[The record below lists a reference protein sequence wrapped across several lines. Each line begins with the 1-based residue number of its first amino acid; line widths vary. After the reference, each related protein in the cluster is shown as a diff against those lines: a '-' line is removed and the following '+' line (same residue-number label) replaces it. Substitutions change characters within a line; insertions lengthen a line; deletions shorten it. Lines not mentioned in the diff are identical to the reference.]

1 MNRLWTIIRKEFFHI
16 WRDPRTLAMI
26 ILLPALLL
34 LLLGFGISFEQRSV
48 KMAVADFSKTDQS
61 RHLIEQFTASKDFVY
76 QYDVLDENALIDLI
90 DRDKVD
96 VGILIPENYDRS
108 LVSGTQAKILIY
120 IDGSMQPTDSLTLQ
134 LKLNSISSMVA
145 QNMLIEKVEKS
156 GFSRSLNL
164 PLSGILKTLYNP
176 NGDSKLYMI
185 PSLIAILLQI
195 QTLILSA
202 LAIVREREQGT
213 MEQLIVTPI
222 RSWELMLGKIIPY
235 LVVCI
240 INLFALLW
248 LSKLFFG
255 VTVAGNLG
263 VLIGLSV
270 IFILGSLGMGVL
282 ISNISQTQMQAMYIL
297 LFMVVVPAIIL
308 SGLMFSRDNMPG
320 FTYWYS
326 ELLPVTQYLEITRG
340 IMVRGVSADTLFLS
354 STVPLIIL
362 CVGYFTASI
371 LIFRKRI

>member
-1 MNRLWTIIRKEFFHI
+1 MNRLWTIMRKEIFHI

-26 ILLPALLL
+26 VVLPALLL
-34 LLLGFGISFEQRSV
+34 LLLGFGISFEQQSV
-48 KMAVADFSKTDQS
+48 KMAVADFSKTDAS
-61 RHLIEQFTASKDFVY
+61 RELIEKFTASKDFY
-76 QYDVLDENALIDLI
+76 YEYDALSENSLVDLI

-96 VGILIPENYDRS
+96 VGILIPEDYDRD
-108 LVSGTQAKILIY
+108 LVSGTQSDILIY

-145 QNMLIEKVEKS
+145 QNMLIEKVEKN
-156 GFSRSLNL
+156 GFSSSLNL
-164 PLSGILKTLYNP
+164 PVTGILKTLYNP
-176 NGDSKLYMI
+176 DGDSKLYMI
-185 PSLIAILLQI
+185 PGLIAILLQI

-240 INLFALLW
+240 FNLLALLW

-263 VLIGLSV
+263 ILIGLSI

-282 ISNISQTQMQAMYIL
+282 ISNISQTQMQAIYIL
-297 LFMVVVPAIIL
+297 LFVVLVPGIIL
-308 SGLMFSRDNMPG
+308 SGLMFSRDNMPA

-340 IMVRGVSADTLFLS
+340 IMIRGVEASSLFLT

-362 CVGYFTASI
+362 SLGYFIASI
-371 LIFRKRI
+371 LVFRKRM

>member
-1 MNRLWTIIRKEFFHI
+1 MNRLWTIMRKEFFHI
-16 WRDPRTLAMI
+16 WRDPITLAMI
-26 ILLPALLL
+26 IFLPALLL
-34 LLLGFGISFEQRSV
+34 LLLGYGISYEQQSV
-48 KMAVADFSKTDQS
+48 KMAVADFSRTDNS
-61 RHLIEQFTASKDFVY
+61 RRLIQQFTASQDFVY
-76 QYDVLDENALIDLI
+76 QYDVLNEDALIDLI

-96 VGILIPENYDRS
+96 VGILIPENYDRN

-145 QNMLIEKVEKS
+145 QEMLIEKVEKS
-156 GFSRSLNL
+156 GLSSSLNL

-185 PSLIAILLQI
+185 PGLIAILLQI

-202 LAIVREREQGT
+202 LAIVKEREQGT

-222 RSWELMLGKIIPY
+222 RSWELMLGKIVPY

-240 INLFALLW
+240 FNLFALLW
-248 LSKLFFG
+248 LSKQFFG

-263 VLIGLSV
+263 VLVGLSV
-270 IFILGSLGMGVL
+270 IYILGSLGLGVL
-282 ISNISQTQMQAMYIL
+282 ISNISQTQMQAIYIL
-297 LFMVVVPAIIL
+297 LFVVLVPAIIL
-308 SGLMFSRDNMPG
+308 SGLMFSRDSMPA

-326 ELLPVTQYLEITRG
+326 ELLPVTQYLEITKG

-354 STVPLIIL
+354 STLPLIIL
-362 CVGYFTASI
+362 SVGYFTASI
-371 LIFRKRI
+371 LVFRKRI